1 MYFSRDRQGLVQ
13 YESESVVNRLSM
25 LPENQLAD
33 ILASLDRNIRDLKTS
48 QVMASSGLVFYESA
62 SNDEWDFNQAAS
74 VVGGQQQA
82 SGVPFIITATAKKD
96 KKFLLADLII
106 DKMLINSAM
115 PARIDMIPISSD
127 SRHARRWFAY
137 VYVQKGLSSVLAQ
150 MKCAVVANTNVDLT
164 VESRML

>member
-1 MYFSRDRQGLVQ
+1 M
-13 YESESVVNRLSM
+13 NRLSM

-96 KKFLLADLII
+96 KTFLLADLII
-106 DKMLINSAM
+106 DKMLINSAT
-115 PARIDMIPISSD
+115 PTRIDIIPISSD
-127 SRHARRWFAY
+127 ARHIRKWFAY
-137 VYVQKGLSSVLAQ
+137 VYVRKGLSSVMAQ

-164 VESRML
+164 VESRIL

>member
-1 MYFSRDRQGLVQ
+1 M
-13 YESESVVNRLSM
+13 NRLSM

-82 SGVPFIITATAKKD
+82 SGVPFIITATARKD
-96 KKFLLADLII
+96 KTFLLADLII
-106 DKMLINSAM
+106 DKMLINSAA
-115 PARIDMIPISSD
+115 PTRIDIIPISSD
-127 SRHARRWFAY
+127 SRHVRRWLAY
-137 VYVQKGLSSVLAQ
+137 VFVSKGLTSVLAQ

>member
-1 MYFSRDRQGLVQ
+1 M
-13 YESESVVNRLSM
+13 NRLSM

-96 KKFLLADLII
+96 KTFLLADLII
-106 DKMLINSAM
+106 DKMLINSAA
-115 PARIDMIPISSD
+115 PTRIDIIPISSD
-127 SRHARRWFAY
+127 VRHVRRWFAY
-137 VYVQKGLSSVLAQ
+137 VVVSKGLASVLAQ
-150 MKCAVVANTNVDLT
+150 MKCVVVANTNVNLT

>member
-1 MYFSRDRQGLVQ
+1 M
-13 YESESVVNRLSM
+13 NRLNM

-33 ILASLDRNIRDLKTS
+33 ILASLDRNIRDLKTG

-62 SNDEWDFNQAAS
+62 SSGDWDFNQVAN

-82 SGVPFIITATAKKD
+82 SGVPFVITATAKKD
-96 KKFLLADLII
+96 KTFLLVDLII
-106 DKMLINSAM
+106 DKVLINSAV
-115 PARIDMIPISSD
+115 PVRINTMPISSD
-127 SRHARRWFAY
+127 SRHVRRWLAY
-137 VYVQKGLSSVLAQ
+137 VFVSKGLTSVLAQ

>member
-1 MYFSRDRQGLVQ
+1 M
-13 YESESVVNRLSM
+13 NRLSM

-33 ILASLDRNIRDLKTS
+33 ILTSLDRNIRDLKTG
-48 QVMASSGLVFYESA
+48 QVMTSSGLVFYESA
-62 SNDEWDFNQAAS
+62 SSGDWDFSQVAN

-82 SGVPFIITATAKKD
+82 SGVPFVITATAKKD
-96 KKFLLADLII
+96 KTFLLADLII
-106 DKMLINSAM
+106 DKMLINSAA
-115 PARIDMIPISSD
+115 PVRIDTMPISSD
-127 SRHARRWFAY
+127 SRHVRRWFVY

>member
-1 MYFSRDRQGLVQ
+1 M
-13 YESESVVNRLSM
+13 NRLNM

-33 ILASLDRNIRDLKTS
+33 ILASLDRNIRDLKTG

-62 SNDEWDFNQAAS
+62 SSGDWDFNQVAN

-82 SGVPFIITATAKKD
+82 SGVPFVITATAKKD
-96 KKFLLADLII
+96 KTFLLVDLII
-106 DKMLINSAM
+106 DKVLINSAV
-115 PARIDMIPISSD
+115 PVRIDMMPILSD
-127 SRHARRWFAY
+127 SRHVRRWLAY
-137 VYVQKGLSSVLAQ
+137 VFVSKGLTSVLAQ

>member
-1 MYFSRDRQGLVQ
+1 M
-13 YESESVVNRLSM
+13 
-25 LPENQLAD
+25 
-33 ILASLDRNIRDLKTS
+33 
-48 QVMASSGLVFYESA
+48 
-62 SNDEWDFNQAAS
+62 
-74 VVGGQQQA
+74 
-82 SGVPFIITATAKKD
+82 PFIITATAKKD
-96 KKFLLADLII
+96 KTFLLADLII

-115 PARIDMIPISSD
+115 PAHIDMISIPSD

>member
-1 MYFSRDRQGLVQ
+1 MSRL
-13 YESESVVNRLSM
+13 NM

-33 ILASLDRNIRDLKTS
+33 ILTSLDRNIRDLKTS

-96 KKFLLADLII
+96 KTFLLADLII
-106 DKMLINSAM
+106 DKMLINSAA
-115 PARIDMIPISSD
+115 PTRIDIIPISSD
-127 SRHARRWFAY
+127 VRHIRRWFAY
-137 VYVQKGLSSVLAQ
+137 VYVQRGLSSVLAQ
-150 MKCAVVANTNVDLT
+150 MKCAVVANANVDLT

>member
-1 MYFSRDRQGLVQ
+1 M
-13 YESESVVNRLSM
+13 NRLSM

-48 QVMASSGLVFYESA
+48 QVMASSGLVFYENA
-62 SNDEWDFNQAAS
+62 SNDEWDFNQVAS

-96 KKFLLADLII
+96 KMLLLADLII
-106 DKMLINSAM
+106 DKMLINSAA
-115 PARIDMIPISSD
+115 PTRIDIISISSD
-127 SRHARRWFAY
+127 SRHVRRWFAY

>member
-1 MYFSRDRQGLVQ
+1 M
-13 YESESVVNRLSM
+13 NRLSM

-48 QVMASSGLVFYESA
+48 QVMASNGLVFYESA
-62 SNDEWDFNQAAS
+62 SNDEWDFNQVAN
-74 VVGGQQQA
+74 VVDGQQQA

-96 KKFLLADLII
+96 KMFLLADLII
-106 DKMLINSAM
+106 DKILINSAA
-115 PARIDMIPISSD
+115 PTRIDIIPISSD

-164 VESRML
+164 VESRTL